1 MKGDVVGFIVTDYKG
16 CEKYAVKFIQTYCIL
31 DDLRIAK
38 NIVKVGPGLPI
49 YTADLN
55 VLSEEFLAQQPFECT
70 PIITEPGTWMII
82 SLVNFIVEIPY
93 NGTTMRLRPCEYRN
107 VYPSDV
113 SQFRFFERQGL
124 IRLIETS
131 LHAPSIQLEQG
142 GYLLLEN
149 GGRINISVYE
159 QYRG

>member
-1 MKGDVVGFIVTDYKG
+1 
-16 CEKYAVKFIQTYCIL
+16 
-31 DDLRIAK
+31 
-38 NIVKVGPGLPI
+38 
-49 YTADLN
+49 
-55 VLSEEFLAQQPFECT
+55 
-70 PIITEPGTWMII
+70 
-82 SLVNFIVEIPY
+82 
-93 NGTTMRLRPCEYRN
+93 MRLRPCEYRN